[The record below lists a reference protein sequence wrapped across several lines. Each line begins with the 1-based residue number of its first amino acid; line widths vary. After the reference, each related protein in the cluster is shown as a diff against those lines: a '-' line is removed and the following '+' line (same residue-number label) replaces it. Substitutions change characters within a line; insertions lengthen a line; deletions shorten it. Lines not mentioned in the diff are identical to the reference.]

1 MNKWTGCGR
10 IRSQPHLAEAQNGKL
25 RASFQLS
32 VPRIKA
38 DGEAGAGQDFIWIVA
53 WGQVA
58 KDVRDFAEAGDL
70 IAVEGPLQ
78 TTSWGQQP
86 RQYRTEVVA
95 KNIEFLDRREPMNVQ
110 KMEGVL

>member
-10 IRSQPHLAEAQNGKL
+10 IRSQPRIAEAQNGKL
-25 RASFQLS
+25 RVSFQLS
-32 VPRIKA
+32 VPRLRD

-58 KDVRDFAEAGDL
+58 KDVRDFATAGDL

-78 TTSWGQQP
+78 TSSWGQP
-86 RQYRTEVVA
+86 KQYRTEVKAETV
-95 KNIEFLDRREPMNVQ
+95 EFLDRREPVNVQ
-110 KMEGVL
+110 KMEVI